1 MLRCFSYDIFLQAS
15 MCGSA
20 CSLLLLC
27 ALPPPLHTEAL
38 QVLPPAPPPNIF
50 SFYLHDLPLLHIEA
64 IQVFLPA
71 SPLMIPQWHHSR
83 FHFTTPLFIILPP
96 STQDWMSS
104 MYWLSHSLFKFF
116 LSFALNFLL
125 LPGCFTWRCPWHF
138 HTGIGQPS
146 YLKAD
151 YVGSRFRPI
160 SITYHIFTI
169 YTGTEQPS
177 YLRAD

>member
-1 MLRCFSYDIFLQAS
+1 MLRCFSYDIYLQAS

-38 QVLPPAPPPNIF
+38 QVLPPASPPNIF

-71 SPLMIPQWHHSR
+71 SPLMTPQWHHSR
-83 FHFTTPLFIILPP
+83 FHFTSPFLPFYPPPLKIGCPPCIDSPIL
-96 STQDWMSS
+96 SLNSFFSS
-104 MYWLSHSLFKFF
+104 VLI
-116 LSFALNFLL
+116 FLL

-138 HTGIGQPS
+138 PTGIKQPS

-151 YVGSRFRPI
+151 
-160 SITYHIFTI
+160 
-169 YTGTEQPS
+169 
-177 YLRAD
+177 